1 MYNKVT
7 LLGRLGADPES
18 KFTPSGSQIV
28 NLRLATSEKWNDK
41 QGNLQE
47 RTEWC
52 RVVVFDKLAKTC
64 ADYLEKGRTVL
75 VEGRLQTRSWETTS
89 GEKRFMTEVVAS
101 VVRFVGGGEGGQR
114 RPDEPNAV
122 ETVTPPLNDDDI
134 PF

>member
-47 RTEWC
+47 RTEWH

-114 RPDEPNAV
+114 RPDESIAI
-122 ETVTPPLNDDDI
+122 ETVTPPLSDDDI